1 MDAYFNLESHAAYPS
16 LICQMPEHALSSIEL
31 KRIEEY
37 AGDTFGSKSFAAWL
51 KVYAAFRGEFLEGWI
66 PMDYW
71 CRIVCSSLNGSLQP
85 IGRVKTLTQKF
96 LHTSALPDLAYH
108 VNGSWV
114 LSDGEPSD
122 ALGISQTLLVQYPV
136 VFLKS
141 DHSSQGK
148 DIRKVAREDFLSIDF
163 KALGDFVLQAP
174 IIQHPFFEQI
184 SPGSVASLRIT
195 TLKLS
200 TAPAEALQSGLRLG
214 LRGATHV
221 YLPNCVVLPVWIG
234 DGKLYDCGFLG
245 AWERVFSHP
254 DTEVAFSGLQ
264 IPKFQEMKN
273 FCAQL
278 HDRNPHFGMI
288 AWDVVLDADEQVKLM
303 EWNTVTPSFEMSE
316 AATGPH
322 FKGLGLEDLWKK
334 NNPGLLGRGR

>member
-16 LICQMPEHALSSIEL
+16 LIRQMPAHALSSIEI

-37 AGDTFGSKSFAAWL
+37 AADTFGSTSFAAWL

-71 CRIVCSSLNGSLQP
+71 CRVVCSSLNGPLQP
-85 IGRVKTLTQKF
+85 VGRVKTLTQKF
-96 LHTSALPDLAYH
+96 LQTPALPDLAYH
-108 VNGSWV
+108 VNGSWL
-114 LSDGEPSD
+114 LSEGGPSD
-122 ALGISQTLLVQYPV
+122 AATISKLLFDQFSV
-136 VFLKS
+136 VFVKS

-148 DIRKVAREDFLSIDF
+148 DILKVNRDEFLSIGFDR
-163 KALGDFVLQAP
+163 LGDFVVQAP

-200 TAPAEALQSGLRLG
+200 KSPAEALQSGLRLG
-214 LRGATHV
+214 LLGATHV

-264 IPKFQEMKN
+264 IPQFQEIKN
-273 FCAQL
+273 YCEQL

-288 AWDVVLDADEQVKLM
+288 AWDVILDKDEQVKLM

-322 FKGLGLEDLWKK
+322 FKGLGLENLWKK
-334 NNPGLLGRGR
+334 NNPGK